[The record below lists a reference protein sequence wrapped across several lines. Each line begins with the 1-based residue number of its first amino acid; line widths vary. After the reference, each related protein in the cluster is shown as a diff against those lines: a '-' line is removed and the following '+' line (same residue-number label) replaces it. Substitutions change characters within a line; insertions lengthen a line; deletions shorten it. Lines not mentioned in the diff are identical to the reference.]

1 MIHSVSFGNITK
13 PYPGFY
19 TNPESYI
26 LENSSQQ
33 QTKHMPVT
41 QSQQKTSTS
50 KHKTRQNSDNTVKWL
65 FGAIALAG
73 LATLG
78 ILGHKGYLGEDIQKL
93 LGGLKKAE
101 SAPKNTKSG
110 GEKLGDNLDDAV
122 EKPVAEETGEPVI
135 PPSGKENLGE
145 VSEEA
150 SKNPVV
156 EKEELVPSG
165 ENTSTGLEPLKPE
178 QNPKVVHTDETPK
191 IKIDTVPPEFQADIE
206 RIVQMQKEFD
216 KYPSTYEEIVPEP
229 MRRYIELSD
238 EELAKFK
245 DRDSCGYIIFE
256 KYPSGKPKYIKYL
269 PQWVH
274 ELDEE
279 TG

>member
-93 LGGLKKAE
+93 LGGLKK
-101 SAPKNTKSG
+101 
-110 GEKLGDNLDDAV
+110 LNLHLRILS
-122 EKPVAEETGEPVI
+122 PVV
-135 PPSGKENLGE
+135 K
-145 VSEEA
+145 
-150 SKNPVV
+150 KNPN
-156 EKEELVPSG
+156 KI
-165 ENTSTGLEPLKPE
+165 
-178 QNPKVVHTDETPK
+178 PKLY
-191 IKIDTVPPEFQADIE
+191 I
-206 RIVQMQKEFD
+206 QMKHQK
-216 KYPSTYEEIVPEP
+216 
-229 MRRYIELSD
+229 
-238 EELAKFK
+238 
-245 DRDSCGYIIFE
+245 
-256 KYPSGKPKYIKYL
+256 
-269 PQWVH
+269 
-274 ELDEE
+274 
-279 TG
+279 